1 MAGGGKRE
9 AASGGKTARQKAEG
23 PATRTPQLVVLSRED
38 AESYEPGGSRE
49 VCISISD
56 PEAEPAR
63 ISPKFASVLRLY
75 FNDITERGEPTDI
88 LFAQE
93 HAQAITQFIDD
104 WPSAERI
111 VVHCNMG
118 VSRSPGVA
126 LGLCD
131 LRGWAT
137 AKLERSHPGWNRLV
151 RTVMKEISSH

>member
-1 MAGGGKRE
+1 
-9 AASGGKTARQKAEG
+9 
-23 PATRTPQLVVLSRED
+23 VVLSRED
-38 AESYEPGGSRE
+38 AESYEPSGSRE

-56 PEAEPAR
+56 PDAEPAR
-63 ISPKFASVLRLY
+63 VSPKFASVLRLY

-88 LFAQE
+88 LFTQE
-93 HAQAITQFIDD
+93 HAQSITRFIDG

-137 AKLERSHPGWNRLV
+137 ARLERSHPGWNRLV
-151 RTVMKEISSH
+151 RTVMKEISSP